1 MLSLQVRHLGLAME
15 AISSSRLPAAPTQ
28 LHRGDNNEEHAWDE
42 VHRSRSP
49 CRPLHARGR
58 QDSHLPV
65 LDRSRLLMSKL
76 LGSLRPAAGAKLPQA
91 SSISSVHS
99 PIEFGLSF
107 TFYPTK
113 SNPIESKAI
122 GYPYPI
128 RSKSIRIQVKKSNW
142 IWIKPNPFPGLPRV
156 ILCGKKPR
164 S

>member
-1 MLSLQVRHLGLAME
+1 
-15 AISSSRLPAAPTQ
+15 
-28 LHRGDNNEEHAWDE
+28 
-42 VHRSRSP
+42 
-49 CRPLHARGR
+49 
-58 QDSHLPV
+58 
-65 LDRSRLLMSKL
+65 MSKL

-142 IWIKPNPFPGLPRV
+142 IWIKPNPFPGLKLTELVREISAAYLSPRQM
-156 ILCGKKPR
+156 KP
-164 S
+164 

>member
-1 MLSLQVRHLGLAME
+1 
-15 AISSSRLPAAPTQ
+15 
-28 LHRGDNNEEHAWDE
+28 
-42 VHRSRSP
+42 
-49 CRPLHARGR
+49 
-58 QDSHLPV
+58 
-65 LDRSRLLMSKL
+65 MSKL

-91 SSISSVHS
+91 SSILSVHS

-142 IWIKPNPFPGLPRV
+142 IWIKPNPFPGLSTSDWLMV
-156 ILCGKKPR
+156 GSEMILAMKRNKMK
-164 S
+164 

>member
-1 MLSLQVRHLGLAME
+1 
-15 AISSSRLPAAPTQ
+15 
-28 LHRGDNNEEHAWDE
+28 
-42 VHRSRSP
+42 
-49 CRPLHARGR
+49 
-58 QDSHLPV
+58 
-65 LDRSRLLMSKL
+65 MSKL

-122 GYPYPI
+122 GYPYSI

-142 IWIKPNPFPGLPRV
+142 IWIKPNPLPGLVVV
-156 ILCGKKPR
+156 IGIYSGQGRSVGGKKPGLRLAPVGCWRAGGVGVGGRPMCLSCFCVLLCRPPCGKKVFFCMWQADPI
-164 S
+164 SGGIIFFS